1 MKPFKI
7 IFPVIIAAASLQMH
21 AKDYN
26 ASMFG
31 AKSNGTTLNTSS
43 IQKGIDYI
51 SENGG
56 GRLVFY
62 VGRYLTGT
70 IYLRSNVTIHLE
82 EGAIL
87 VGSPNPFDYDR
98 KFNWTA
104 LIFALDQ
111 ENIGIT
117 GKG

>member
-1 MKPFKI
+1 MKPGKI
-7 IFPVIIAAASLQMH
+7 FFTVILAAAALHLQ

-70 IYLRSNVTIHLE
+70 IYLKSNVTIH
-82 EGAIL
+82 
-87 VGSPNPFDYDR
+87 R
-98 KFNWTA
+98 
-104 LIFALDQ
+104 Q
-111 ENIGIT
+111 EP
-117 GKG
+117 

>member
-1 MKPFKI
+1 MKTGRI
-7 IFPVIIAAASLQMH
+7 ILSAFLFVVMSQAQ

-31 AKSNGTTLNTSS
+31 VKSDGTTMNTGS

-70 IYLRSNVTIHLE
+70 IYLKSNVTIQLE

-87 VGSPNPFDYDR
+87 VGSVNPFDYEMN
-98 KFNWTA
+98 FNWTA
-104 LIFALDQ
+104 LIFARQ
-111 ENIGIT
+111 
-117 GKG
+117 